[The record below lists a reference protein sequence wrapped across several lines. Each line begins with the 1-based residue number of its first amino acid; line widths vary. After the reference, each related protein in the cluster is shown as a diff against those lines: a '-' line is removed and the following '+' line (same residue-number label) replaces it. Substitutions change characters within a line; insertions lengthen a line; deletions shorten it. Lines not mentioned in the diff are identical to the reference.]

1 MSYLVF
7 ARKWRPQSFEE
18 VLSQDH
24 VTITLKNA
32 IDTDRIGHAY
42 LLTGPRG
49 VGKTTTARIFA
60 KALNC
65 EKGPTSK
72 PCQKCDSC
80 RNITSGNH
88 LDVRE
93 IDGAS
98 NRGIDQI
105 RDLRERARYATASAK
120 FKIYIIDEVHML
132 TNEAFNALL
141 KILEEPPES
150 VVFIFATTQPRKV
163 PDTILSRCQ
172 RFDFRRIPVSDMSKY
187 LKKEAASEGISLDGA
202 ALSLICRASGGSMR
216 DALSL
221 MDQLVSYSGNDING
235 TEVAKLLGMVESDLL
250 YEITSGILAG
260 NTSRAIDHVSN
271 ALAEGYSVD
280 ELLDALVVF
289 LRNLLLVATGAEDS
303 LSEVPES
310 ESRLLLKLSENLPDI
325 AVLNILRI
333 LSSATVEVKRS
344 NLPRITLETAVMT
357 ASKLSRVF
365 SIDELPPV
373 AEKAVERHRQTG
385 NETSPEEEKESMEA
399 DCSLEEKEQSP
410 VKASENNGIIED
422 TAESVE
428 DAEEDSADDK
438 DDEEKEK
445 ETSRK
450 ILGLFDAV

>member
-18 VLSQDH
+18 VLSQEH
-24 VTITLKNA
+24 VTVTLKNA
-32 IDTDRIGHAY
+32 IDKGRIGHAY

-65 EKGPTSK
+65 EHGPVSQ
-72 PCQKCDSC
+72 PCQECEAC
-80 RNITSGNH
+80 RSITSGSH
-88 LDVRE
+88 IDVRE

-105 RDLRERARYATASAK
+105 RDLREKAHYATATGRYR
-120 FKIYIIDEVHML
+120 IYIIDEVHML

-141 KILEEPPES
+141 KILEEPPDS

-172 RFDFRRIPVSDMSKY
+172 RFDFRRIPVSDMSEY
-187 LKKEAASEGISLDGA
+187 LRREAAGENITLDNS

-221 MDQLVSYSGNDING
+221 MDQLVSFSGNDIHG
-235 TEVAKLLGMVESDLL
+235 EEVARLLGMVENDLL
-250 YEITSGILAG
+250 ASVAACVLAADAPG
-260 NTSRAIDHVSN
+260 AIDRVSRALS
-271 ALAEGYSVD
+271 EGYSVD
-280 ELLDALVVF
+280 ELLDAFISF
-289 LRNLLLVATGAEDS
+289 LRNLLLVVTGASAS

-310 ESRLLLKLSENLPDI
+310 EILLLKELSDGVPDV

-333 LSSATVEVKRS
+333 MSGASTEVKRS
-344 NLPRITLETAVMT
+344 NLPRVTLETAVMT
-357 ASKLSRVF
+357 ASKLSRAF
-365 SIDELPPV
+365 SIDELPGV
-373 AEKAVERHRQTG
+373 AERLASAGR
-385 NETSPEEEKESMEA
+385 MEA
-399 DCSLEEKEQSP
+399 SYGP
-410 VKASENNGIIED
+410 ED
-422 TAESVE
+422 VE
-428 DAEEDSADDK
+428 PAAEEDRSGEESAGEVPAPAGK
-438 DDEEKEK
+438 TDEDVPEEPDETGDEDMDREKEK
-445 ETSRK
+445 ERSQE

>member
-1 MSYLVF
+1 MF

-32 IDTDRIGHAY
+32 IDTERIGHAY
-42 LLTGPRG
+42 LMTGPRG

-65 EKGPTSK
+65 ENGPTSK
-72 PCQKCDSC
+72 PCQQCDSC
-80 RNITSGNH
+80 RNITAGNH
-88 LDVRE
+88 MDVRE

-105 RDLRERARYATASAK
+105 RDLRERARYATVSGK
-120 FKIYIIDEVHML
+120 YKIYIIDEVHML

-172 RFDFRRIPVSDMSKY
+172 RFDFRHIPVSDMSKY
-187 LKKEAASEGISLDGA
+187 LKKEAASEGITLDST
-202 ALSLICRASGGSMR
+202 ALSLVCRASGGSMR

-221 MDQLVSYSGNDING
+221 MDQLVSFSGNDIKG
-235 TEVAKLLGMVESDLL
+235 EEVAKLLGMVETDMLAD
-250 YEITSGILAG
+250 ITSGILAG
-260 NTSRAIDHVSN
+260 NTSRAIDYVSG

-280 ELLDALVVF
+280 ELLDALIVF
-289 LRNLLLVATGAEDS
+289 IRNLLLVATGAQDS
-303 LSEVPES
+303 LSDVPES
-310 ESRLLLKLSENLPDI
+310 EIKLLLELSEGLPDI

-333 LSSATVEVKRS
+333 ISNAAVEVKRS
-344 NLPRITLETAVMT
+344 NLPRVALETAVIT
-357 ASKLSRVF
+357 ASKLSRAF
-365 SIDELPPV
+365 SINDLPPV
-373 AEKAVERHRQTG
+373 ADKVIERQMQTGHETTPEKEIQDSDEDSSHEGKDQPSAEAVENSG
-385 NETSPEEEKESMEA
+385 
-399 DCSLEEKEQSP
+399 L
-410 VKASENNGIIED
+410 IED
-422 TAESVE
+422 TAKSAE
-428 DAEEDSADDK
+428 DEE

-445 ETSRK
+445 ETSRR

>member
-49 VGKTTTARIFA
+49 VGKTTTARILA

-65 EKGPTSK
+65 SNGPTST
-72 PCQKCDSC
+72 PCQLCDSC
-80 RNITSGNH
+80 KSITSGNH
-88 LDVRE
+88 MDVRE

-105 RDLRERARYATASAK
+105 RDLREKARYATASGK
-120 FKIYIIDEVHML
+120 YKVYIIDEVHML
-132 TNEAFNALL
+132 TKEAFNALL

-150 VVFIFATTQPRKV
+150 VIFIFATTQPRKI

-172 RFDFRRIPVSDMSKY
+172 RFDFRRIPVSDMSTY
-187 LKKEAASEGISLDGA
+187 LKKEAASEGITLDNA
-202 ALSLICRASGGSMR
+202 ALSLVCRASGGSLR

-221 MDQLVSYSGNDING
+221 MDQLVSFSGNDIKG
-235 TEVAKLLGMVESDLL
+235 SEVLKLFGMVKTELL
-250 YEITSGILAG
+250 ADITSSILAG
-260 NTSRAIDHVSN
+260 NTAAAIDHVSG

-280 ELLDALVVF
+280 ELLDALIVF
-289 LRNLLLVATGAEDS
+289 LRNLLLVAAGAQNS
-303 LSEVPES
+303 LSDVPES
-310 ESRLLLKLSENLPDI
+310 ESRLLLKLAEDLPDI

-333 LSSATVEVKRS
+333 FSSAAVEVKRS
-344 NLPRITLETAVMT
+344 NLPRVTLETAVMT

-365 SIDELPPV
+365 SIKDLPPV
-373 AEKAVERHRQTG
+373 ADRIAESLLQKEHKTSLEKEIAGTEPDSIQ
-385 NETSPEEEKESMEA
+385 EEKEHHSSEA
-399 DCSLEEKEQSP
+399 VVNSESNKET
-410 VKASENNGIIED
+410 ASAED
-422 TAESVE
+422 
-428 DAEEDSADDK
+428 DSADD
-438 DDEEKEK
+438 DNNEEKEK
-445 ETSRK
+445 ETSRE